1 MKIGGPLRNIRFSV
15 FSDIADS
22 FLEQDEIKPSGCYL
36 DRALLKKVINF
47 YWAQVPKLKKEYG
60 IADKLDRYKVAASA
74 TIALYKY
81 KPIKIP
87 KDTHNSFAKF
97 SNHIYA
103 IIYGMANLAGNDGLY
118 HSIPPDEQA
127 KLFQQLDKKKA
138 KVISLASQYKLL
150 EKAYN
155 DRPLEIL

>member
-1 MKIGGPLRNIRFSV
+1 MKIGGPSRNVRFSV

-22 FLEQDEIKPSGCYL
+22 LLKQKKIKSSGCYL
-36 DRALLKKVINF
+36 DKALLEKAVTF
-47 YWAQVPKLKKEYG
+47 YWNQLPKLKQEYG
-60 IADKLDRYKVAASA
+60 ITDRIDRYKVAASA
-74 TIALYKY
+74 TIAIYMHT
-81 KPIKIP
+81 PIKIP
-87 KDTHNSFAKF
+87 KDTRNSFAIF

-103 IIYGMANLAGNDGLY
+103 IICGMANLAGNDGLY